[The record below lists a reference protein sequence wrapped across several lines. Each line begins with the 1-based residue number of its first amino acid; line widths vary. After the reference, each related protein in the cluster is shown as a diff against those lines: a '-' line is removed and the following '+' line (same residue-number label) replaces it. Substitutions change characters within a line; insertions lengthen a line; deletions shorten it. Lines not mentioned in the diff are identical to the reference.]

1 MKSVILSTASRLVHP
16 LLLMF
21 SVFLLLRGHNEPGGG
36 FSGGLMA
43 ASAFVLH
50 ALAHDAQTARRAL
63 KVQPQTLIG
72 AGLLAALAAGIVA
85 LAIGEP
91 FLTGSWTS
99 FHMPGLGEW
108 TLGTPL
114 LFDVGVYLV
123 VVGVSMLIIL
133 SMAED

>member
-1 MKSVILSTASRLVHP
+1 MKSIILTTASKLVHP

-21 SVFLLLRGHNEPGGG
+21 SVFLLLRGHHEPGGG

-63 KVQPQTLIG
+63 KFNPHTLIG
-72 AGLLAALAAGIVA
+72 AGLLLALVGGLVAIAG
-85 LAIGEP
+85 GEP
-91 FLTGSWTS
+91 FLTGQWAS
-99 FHMPGLGEW
+99 FAVPGLGEW

-123 VVGVSMLIIL
+123 VVGVTMLIIL